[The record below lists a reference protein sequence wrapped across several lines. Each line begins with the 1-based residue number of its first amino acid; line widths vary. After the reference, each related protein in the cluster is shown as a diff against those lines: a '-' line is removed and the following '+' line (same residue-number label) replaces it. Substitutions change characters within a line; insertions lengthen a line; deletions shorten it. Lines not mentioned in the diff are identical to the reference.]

1 MECAVLLQIGTIGG
15 NLYMKYFNNDF
26 QSDLF
31 LLFETVGAMLTI
43 GWYLS
48 GIFNAN
54 LLNLVFY
61 T

>member
-43 GWYLS
+43 GWYLF
-48 GIFNAN
+48 G
-54 LLNLVFY
+54 LVY
-61 T
+61 LIQM